1 MDIKEIRA
9 KKDAELE
16 KDIAALQE
24 KSRELR
30 FKMASQEVKNL
41 KEKSGVRKEI
51 ARIRTILAER
61 KNQSSN

>member
-1 MDIKEIRA
+1 MDIKEIRE

-16 KDIAALQE
+16 KDVAALQE

-30 FKMASQEVKNL
+30 FKMSSQEVKNL

-51 ARIRTILAER
+51 ARIKTVLAQR
-61 KNQSSN
+61 KNQPSK